1 MRNQKLAS
9 RYAKSLLIL
18 AEEKNFLDAVY
29 TDMKLIGDAISTT
42 SELDIILKSPVIK
55 SQKKIDIF
63 NQIFVGKVNP
73 LTIKFIDLLIKNSR
87 EFYLQNVIES
97 FIQQYNFKMEIKTA
111 YITTAEKL
119 DPESLNRLKKITSKL
134 KADSVKIVEIVD
146 KSLIGGFRLNV
157 DDMQVDASLKTKLE
171 ELKRNFSKNTYKS
184 EL

>member
-1 MRNQKLAS
+1 M
-9 RYAKSLLIL
+9 
-18 AEEKNFLDAVY
+18 
-29 TDMKLIGDAISTT
+29 
-42 SELDIILKSPVIK
+42 
-55 SQKKIDIF
+55 
-63 NQIFVGKVNP
+63 NP